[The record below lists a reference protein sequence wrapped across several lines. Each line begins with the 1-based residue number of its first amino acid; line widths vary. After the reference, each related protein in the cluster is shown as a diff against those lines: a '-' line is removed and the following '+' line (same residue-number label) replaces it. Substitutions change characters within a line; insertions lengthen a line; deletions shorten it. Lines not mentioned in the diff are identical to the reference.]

1 MLLITEIMF
10 TVWISIKTDTGHIL
24 LLVSCLYQLLQQ
36 SLFTQWSLLS
46 DIGKNLNLIILSP
59 YVLDLILK

>member
-10 TVWISIKTDTGHIL
+10 TVWISIKTDTGHIFFISS
-24 LLVSCLYQLLQQ
+24 VY
-36 SLFTQWSLLS
+36 LS
-46 DIGKNLNLIILSP
+46 SFNLIILSP